1 MIGNSITSKPLLTI
15 CIPVF
20 NYDVFKLVD
29 RLNKEILAKTLNA
42 EIILIDDNSDDG
54 FNQINSELKFESAHI
69 IWLRQNIGRAAIRN
83 LFLEY
88 ASSDYL
94 LFLDCDSEIFNNF
107 FLENYTNEI
116 KKGYDVVCGGRIYPE
131 QEPPGNR
138 LLHWRY
144 GVKRESKNFKIRNKQ
159 PYYSFMTN
167 NFLIRR
173 NIFQN
178 IRFNE
183 NIRSYGHED
192 TLFGYE
198 LYKSRVG
205 VHHIDNAVMHGYI
218 ETNKEFL
225 AKSRSSILNLIQILH
240 IIGYEK
246 DFIESV
252 TLLRVYFR
260 LEKIKL
266 DRLFYLISTPFIK
279 LITRLLQHNIVRLW
293 MFDLLK
299 LCLFVNFYKNKKT
312 RFK

>member
-29 RLNKEILAKTLNA
+29 CLNKEILTKTLNA
-42 EIILIDDNSDDG
+42 EIILIDDNSDDV
-54 FNQINSELKFESAHI
+54 FNKINSELKFESAHI
-69 IWLRQNIGRAAIRN
+69 IWLKQNIGRAAIRN

-88 ASSDYL
+88 ASSDNL

-107 FLENYTNEI
+107 FLENYANEI
-116 KKGYDVVCGGRIYPE
+116 KKGYSVVCGGRIYPQ

-167 NFLIRR
+167 NFLIKR
-173 NIFQN
+173 NIFHD

-198 LYKSRVG
+198 LYKSKVG
-205 VHHIDNAVMHGYI
+205 VRHIDSAVMHGYI

-240 IIGYEK
+240 MIGYEK

-252 TLLRVYFR
+252 TLLRIYFR

-266 DRLFYLISTPFIK
+266 DGLFYLISTPLIK